1 MQTVWETVAHFK
13 ARVLE
18 PASYED
24 LLGECVN
31 NVLKRSLLAR
41 SEDNV
46 TVIMICF
53 INLLE

>member
-13 ARVLE
+13 ARELE